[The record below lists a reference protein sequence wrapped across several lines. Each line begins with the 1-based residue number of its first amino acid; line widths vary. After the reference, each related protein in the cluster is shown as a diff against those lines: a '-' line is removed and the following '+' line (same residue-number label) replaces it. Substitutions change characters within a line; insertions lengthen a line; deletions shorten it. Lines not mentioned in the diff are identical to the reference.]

1 MAITKTD
8 KPIKQIQLPGDTTV
22 YDIAAVYDGSGEK
35 IEEKYLQLSG
45 GTLIGNLAITNAAM
59 ELSGRYYGTG
69 DDEGLIIKP
78 ANNGYAGVCLGTH
91 NGIRSV
97 FYLNSSNQALWRYS
111 PEGTTSYDVFHPGKA
126 GTIALTND
134 LNLSTT
140 STGSGSIVTGIEV
153 SGLGITVTKSTL
165 SDLGLN
171 TVYKYKGTKT
181 WAELKQITSAQVGD
195 VYSISTEDPEG
206 NTNADW
212 ACYRTVT
219 AATNDSNYMTYWQS
233 LGGKVNLSNYAVLD
247 AGNIFDGEQRMAN
260 TSYCPTMYD
269 IASGVGCSLKNTRA
283 LDNQVIIGELLLPYT
298 TAPGDGTANTCS
310 VTAGEM
316 GIYTIGGVSGGKITS
331 KTIVGKFTK
340 DGWIGNASS
349 LYDSVSAGKLKWDGD
364 HMLYAENR
372 SGSKLHF
379 GTDALYR
386 HISAGYLKLLD
397 AGNYNS
403 YSPKLDGTG
412 ATGDWAINITGNAN
426 TATTASSVAWTNVS
440 GKSTATQS
448 ASGLM
453 SANDKKKLD
462 GIATSANNYD
472 LPTASSSTLGGVK
485 AAAVRTTTPDKT
497 IGKTTA
503 YRYYGVE
510 LDKNGVMFVNVP
522 WTDGYPTLAG
532 TQRAEYTGER
542 PLLASKTSSPSS
554 NNLAFYGDNAL
565 LFTKDGVTVNLDT
578 GQIKAASFNASSD
591 IRLKENLMSFTPK
604 KSILDLPIYKY
615 DFITGAKNQIGC
627 VAQDLQKICPE
638 IVDEDSNGYLSIQE
652 SKIVYLLIDEIK
664 KLKEEIKEL
673 RGE

>member
-1 MAITKTD
+1 MATTTN
-8 KPIKQIQLPGDTTV
+8 KPIKQIQLPDDTTA
-22 YDIAAVYDGSGEK
+22 YDIAAIYDGSGEK

-59 ELSGRYYGTG
+59 ELSGRYYGSG

-111 PEGTTSYDVFHPGKA
+111 PEGTTSYDIFHPGKT

-140 STGSGSIVTGIEV
+140 STGSGSIVTGIGV

-165 SDLGLN
+165 EELGLN

-247 AGNIFDGEQRMAN
+247 AGNIFDGEQKMAN
-260 TSYCPTMYD
+260 ASYCPTMYD

-283 LDNQVIIGELLLPYT
+283 LDNQAIIGELLLPYT

-316 GIYTIGGVSGGKITS
+316 GIYMLSDLPNNPAIVNGKINH
-331 KTIVGKFTK
+331 KTFIGKFTK

-349 LYDSVSAGKLKWDGD
+349 LYDSVSAGKLKWEGD

-386 HISAGYLKLLD
+386 HISTGYLKLLD

-426 TATTASSVAWTNVS
+426 TASTASSVAWTNVS
-440 GKSTATQS
+440 NRPGNASES
-448 ASGLM
+448 AAGFM
-453 SANDKKKLD
+453 SADDKKKLN
-462 GIATSANNYD
+462 GIAANANEYS

-485 AAAVRTTTPDKT
+485 IGGNITISSGTISLTKT
-497 IGKTTA
+497 NVTTA
-503 YRYYGVE
+503 LGYTPPTTNTTYSASTG
-510 LDKNGVMFVNVP
+510 LSLNGTVFSVNFATSTLYKVGDDA
-522 WTDGYPTLAG
+522 WFGDQDVAGAFCIKGNNGNTSLRMIGY
-532 TQRAEYTGER
+532 
-542 PLLASKTSSPSS
+542 TSGAA
-554 NNLAFYGDNAL
+554 NLIYN
-565 LFTKDGVTVNLDT
+565 
-578 GQIKAASFNASSD
+578 SSD
-591 IRLKENLMSFTPK
+591 KCI
-604 KSILDLPIYKY
+604 D
-615 DFITGAKNQIGC
+615 ITFN
-627 VAQDLQKICPE
+627 
-638 IVDEDSNGYLSIQE
+638 
-652 SKIVYLLIDEIK
+652 
-664 KLKEEIKEL
+664 
-673 RGE
+673 